1 MIKVS
6 LYSAHRLTIFN
17 LLMGEMHYINE
28 VSQHAKLCF
37 PISVTSKKRF
47 LSG

>member
-17 LLMGEMHYINE
+17 LLMGEMHYIKE
-28 VSQHAKLCF
+28 VSQHAKPGAHQMEPPSPL
-37 PISVTSKKRF
+37 IS
-47 LSG
+47 